1 MRILWWIAWKK
12 SFRLQA
18 RRLERSFYASCFTCY
33 RFREDRAYSIPGQR
47 AVGHQHQRE
56 IWAGFQSIA
65 GRVIAEVPF
74 CTAEE
79 VDRVVRSA
87 AGALEAWAETP
98 VVERVRVLFKF
109 REICLERFD
118 ECANLVTREH
128 GKTLV
133 EAKASV
139 HAGIEVVEF
148 ACGIPSLIM
157 GATLANIARNVDS
170 ETIAA
175 SGGGLRGDHAV

>member
-1 MRILWWIAWKK
+1 M
-12 SFRLQA
+12 
-18 RRLERSFYASCFTCY
+18 
-33 RFREDRAYSIPGQR
+33 
-47 AVGHQHQRE
+47 
-56 IWAGFQSIA
+56 
-65 GRVIAEVPF
+65 IAEVPF

-87 AGALEAWAETP
+87 AGALEAWAATP

-139 HAGIEVVEF
+139 
-148 ACGIPSLIM
+148 
-157 GATLANIARNVDS
+157 
-170 ETIAA
+170 A
-175 SGGGLRGDHAV
+175 SGN